1 MVKKEEIE
9 YSVKNILISKYNL
22 EINDNDKILLNTKKI
37 KGIDILYIIF
47 LVQQKYNIIIDKYW
61 PFYGEVTIDNI
72 VNYIY
77 YYIK

>member
-1 MVKKEEIE
+1 MKKEEIE